1 MRNSLIWFLTFSL
14 FVSCSKISDR
24 PNFLIILTDDQGWGD
39 LELTGNP
46 VLKTPN
52 LNDLADTGSLFNSF
66 YVSPVC
72 SPTRSEILTG
82 NYHPRTGVTDVSEGG
97 ERINLDQKL
106 ISDYFKENNYKTAF
120 FGKWHNGQQY
130 PYHPNSRGFDEFIGY
145 CSGHIGEYFNAEL
158 EHNGEF
164 FKSDGYL
171 TDYITDNTIE
181 FIENNGNS
189 PFFVF
194 LSINTPHSPM
204 QIGDEWWNRFEDFDA
219 ESLFLNDLTAK
230 ESDKAFGAS
239 NNNTLVNHTKAAY
252 AMIENIDWNVGRII
266 KSLKKSKKH
275 DNTVIIFLGDNG
287 PNGNRWNDSLKGRK
301 GSTDEGGVRSP
312 LIFSYPK
319 VNELLGQ
326 QINYLSSSIDIL
338 PTLLDIADI
347 DYDNSIDGI
356 SLMPLLTNKISNNER
371 IIYSHWK
378 GNVSLRFQE
387 YRLDKD
393 NNLFNVVDDQSQ
405 IFPVKNDSI
414 KKYLIEKKKDWV
426 DKVLNPSFSDK
437 KRPFTILG
445 KSNFNNVLPARD
457 SYFSGGLKRS
467 NRYPNDS
474 FLTNWSEADS
484 IYWPIQVM
492 SDGLYSMRIF
502 INSDKESLN
511 SEIIVS
517 SNNDNVKGKVEK
529 VFLSD
534 LRGME
539 NDRVP
544 RIESY
549 LKDFQSIDLDPIYLT
564 GQSKY
569 LSIKRG
575 NNSLGN
581 LDFKRIILNPTN

>member
-1 MRNSLIWFLTFSL
+1 MRNYLLWVFIFSL
-14 FVSCSKISDR
+14 FVSCSRISEK
-24 PNFLIILTDDQGWGD
+24 PNFIIILTDDQGWGD

-52 LNDLADTGSLFNSF
+52 LNNLADSGSLFNSF

-82 NYHPRTGVTDVSEGG
+82 NYHPRTGVIDVSEGG

-171 TDYITDNTIE
+171 TDYITDNTID
-181 FIENNGNS
+181 FIESNDNS

-204 QIGDEWWNRFEDFDA
+204 QIGDEWWSRFEELNA
-219 ESLFLNDLTAK
+219 EELSLNDLTAK

-252 AMIENIDWNVGRII
+252 AMIENIDWNVGRIM
-266 KSLKKSKKH
+266 KSLLKSKKH
-275 DNTVIIFLGDNG
+275 ENTVVIFLGDNG

-319 VNELLGQ
+319 VNELLGE
-326 QINYLSSSIDIL
+326 QINHISSSIDIL

-347 DYDNSIDGI
+347 EYDNSIDGI
-356 SLMPLLTNKISNNER
+356 SLMPFMLNKTSYDER

-378 GNVSLRFQE
+378 GNVSLRFKE

-393 NNLFNVVDDQSQ
+393 NKLYNVVDDKSQ
-405 IFPVKNDSI
+405 IFPLNNDSI
-414 KKYLIEKKKDWV
+414 KKYLVKKKSDWINE
-426 DKVLNPSFSDK
+426 VLNTSLSDE
-437 KRPFTILG
+437 KRPFTISGNL
-445 KSNFNNVLPARD
+445 NVNNVLPARD
-457 SYFSGGLKRS
+457 SYFSGGIKRS

-474 FLTNWSEADS
+474 FLTNWSKSDS

-492 SDGLYSMRIF
+492 NDGLYSLRIF
-502 INSDKESLN
+502 INANNESLN
-511 SEIIVS
+511 SELIVS
-517 SNNDNVKGKVEK
+517 TNNSNVEGKVNK
-529 VFLSD
+529 VFISD

-549 LKDFQSIDLDPIYLT
+549 LKDFDAIDLKPIYLT
-564 GQSKY
+564 KQSKY

-575 NNSLGN
+575 NNSLGS
-581 LDFKRIILNPTN
+581 LDFKRIILKSSD

>member
-1 MRNSLIWFLTFSL
+1 M
-14 FVSCSKISDR
+14 
-24 PNFLIILTDDQGWGD
+24 
-39 LELTGNP
+39 
-46 VLKTPN
+46 
-52 LNDLADTGSLFNSF
+52 
-66 YVSPVC
+66 
-72 SPTRSEILTG
+72 
-82 NYHPRTGVTDVSEGG
+82 
-97 ERINLDQKL
+97 
-106 ISDYFKENNYKTAF
+106 
-120 FGKWHNGQQY
+120 
-130 PYHPNSRGFDEFIGY
+130 
-145 CSGHIGEYFNAEL
+145 
-158 EHNGEF
+158 
-164 FKSDGYL
+164 
-171 TDYITDNTIE
+171 
-181 FIENNGNS
+181 
-189 PFFVF
+189 
-194 LSINTPHSPM
+194 
-204 QIGDEWWNRFEDFDA
+204 
-219 ESLFLNDLTAK
+219 
-230 ESDKAFGAS
+230 
-239 NNNTLVNHTKAAY
+239 
-252 AMIENIDWNVGRII
+252 
-266 KSLKKSKKH
+266 
-275 DNTVIIFLGDNG
+275 
-287 PNGNRWNDSLKGRK
+287 
-301 GSTDEGGVRSP
+301 
-312 LIFSYPK
+312 
-319 VNELLGQ
+319 
-326 QINYLSSSIDIL
+326 
-338 PTLLDIADI
+338 
-347 DYDNSIDGI
+347 
-356 SLMPLLTNKISNNER
+356 
-371 IIYSHWK
+371 
-378 GNVSLRFQE
+378 SLRFQE

-484 IYWPIQVM
+484 IFWPIQVM

>member
-1 MRNSLIWFLTFSL
+1 MRNSQVWFLIFSL
-14 FVSCSKISDR
+14 FVSCSKINER
-24 PNFLIILTDDQGWGD
+24 PNFIIILTDDQGWGD

-52 LNDLADTGSLFNSF
+52 LNNLADTGSLFNSF

-145 CSGHIGEYFNAEL
+145 CSGHIGEYFNSEL

-164 FKSDGYL
+164 FKSDGFL
-171 TDYITDNTIE
+171 TDYITDNTIK
-181 FIENNGNS
+181 FIETNGNS

-204 QIGDEWWNRFEDFDA
+204 QIGDEWWNRFEEFGA
-219 ESLFLNDLTAK
+219 ETLFLNDLNAR
-230 ESDKAFGAS
+230 ESDKAFGTS

-252 AMIENIDWNVGRII
+252 AMIENIDWNVGRIME
-266 KSLKKSKKH
+266 SLKKSKKH
-275 DNTVIIFLGDNG
+275 DNTVVIFLGDNG

-319 VNELLGQ
+319 VNELLGE

-356 SLMPLLTNKISNNER
+356 SLMPILRNETSNDKR

-393 NNLFNVVDDQSQ
+393 NNLFNITDDQSQ
-405 IFPVKNDSI
+405 IFPIKNDLI
-414 KKYLIEKKKDWV
+414 KKYLVEKKKDWV
-426 DKVLNPSFSDK
+426 NEVLNPSFSNE
-437 KRPFTILG
+437 KRPFTVSG
-445 KSNFNNVLPARD
+445 KLNANNVLPARD
-457 SYFSGGLKRS
+457 SYFSSGINRS

-474 FLTNWSEADS
+474 FLTNWSEGDS
-484 IYWPIQVM
+484 IYWPIKVM
-492 SDGLYSMRIF
+492 SDGLYNMKIF

-517 SNNDNVKGKVEK
+517 SNNENVKGKVEK
-529 VFLSD
+529 VFVSD

-549 LKDFQSIDLDPIYLT
+549 LKDFQEIDLNPIYLST
-564 GQSKY
+564 QSKY

-575 NNSLGN
+575 NNSLGS
-581 LDFKRIILNPTN
+581 LEFKRIILNPTN